1 MMQPDEVG
9 FRRIKHNENNVPS
22 LLAYCTVEEA
32 RDMLIGWAE
41 KGVPLGTT
49 FETLFAVIIKSVAWL
64 CIKQVERDK
73 KRERRYGR

>member
-1 MMQPDEVG
+1 MNPDEVK
-9 FRRIKHNENNVPS
+9 FKSIEPNKNNTAR

-64 CIKQVERDK
+64 CIQQVQRDERK
-73 KRERRYGR
+73 KTRYGR